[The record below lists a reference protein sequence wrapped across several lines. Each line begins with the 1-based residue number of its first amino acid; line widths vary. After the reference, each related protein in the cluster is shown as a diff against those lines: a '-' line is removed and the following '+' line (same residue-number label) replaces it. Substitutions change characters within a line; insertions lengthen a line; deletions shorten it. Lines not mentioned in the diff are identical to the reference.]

1 MAECT
6 CDCHKTFRVGE
17 RVMARDWMGKNVG
30 KGRVIWTQPPQF
42 YGPYMKVRLDDGL
55 QAIVPMHKSARLVKK

>member
-1 MAECT
+1 
-6 CDCHKTFRVGE
+6 
-17 RVMARDWMGKNVG
+17 MARDWQGKNVG

-42 YGPYMKVRLDDGL
+42 YGPYMKVRLDDGM